1 MIDNELNCGEK
12 MEQIRILHVVT
23 SLDRGGLETML
34 MNFYRKIDRDKVQF
48 DFLVHKRTEN
58 GFEQEVVSMGG
69 RIFNAPERSLAA
81 MPRYIKKLEAF
92 FGEHSEYRIVHS
104 HINTFSVFVLMAAK
118 KAGVPVRIAH
128 SHTAKTES
136 GYKRFF
142 KDLCKLFLNRY
153 CTFRFA
159 CSEEAGRYLFGNKMF
174 EAGKVSVIKN
184 GIDCAAFAFDKEER
198 NKMRKKLSIAEN
210 ELVLCHVGR
219 FDKYKNQSFV
229 IEILDSLKSMGVKT
243 KVLLLGNGEDLEKV
257 RALCKELSLQSDAIF
272 TGVVSN
278 VSDYLQAAD
287 VFVFP
292 SVFEGL
298 PLTLIEAQANGL
310 PVFTSTA
317 VSRESDVSGNV
328 RFLPLE
334 DGAQRWAREIAGAL
348 PLERKDNIEAIQKH
362 GYDSYQ
368 SAEFLQ
374 KFYLEKWC

>member
-1 MIDNELNCGEK
+1 M
-12 MEQIRILHVVT
+12 
-23 SLDRGGLETML
+23 
-34 MNFYRKIDRDKVQF
+34 
-48 DFLVHKRTEN
+48 
-58 GFEQEVVSMGG
+58 
-69 RIFNAPERSLAA
+69 
-81 MPRYIKKLEAF
+81 
-92 FGEHSEYRIVHS
+92 
-104 HINTFSVFVLMAAK
+104 
-118 KAGVPVRIAH
+118 
-128 SHTAKTES
+128 
-136 GYKRFF
+136 
-142 KDLCKLFLNRY
+142 
-153 CTFRFA
+153 
-159 CSEEAGRYLFGNKMF
+159 
-174 EAGKVSVIKN
+174 
-184 GIDCAAFAFDKEER
+184 
-198 NKMRKKLSIAEN
+198 
-210 ELVLCHVGR
+210 
-219 FDKYKNQSFV
+219 
-229 IEILDSLKSMGVKT
+229 KT